1 MATNPLLSLPE
12 CELRVS
18 CATRPTV
25 HTKKGVKWIHCRDQ
39 NAWAT
44 GTVRLNKND
53 SHGIKTSDPVM
64 FNSPTQLLGIIES
77 IIEKLFVREGI
88 TLHLSSKLRRY
99 FSKE

>member
-1 MATNPLLSLPE
+1 MRYSPHSP
-12 CELRVS
+12 
-18 CATRPTV
+18 
-25 HTKKGVKWIHCRDQ
+25 HKKGGVKWTHYQGQ

-64 FNSPTQLLGIIES
+64 FNSPMQLLGIIE
-77 IIEKLFVREGI
+77 ELFVREGI
-88 TLHLSSKLRRY
+88 TLHLSSRLRRY